1 MGLLQ
6 KLFGIGGPAVDLG
19 QKIKEGATII
29 DVRTPEEFRSGHV
42 KGSVNIPLDKLQGQL
57 GKIDKKKP
65 VITCCRSGARSG
77 MAADVLKRNGF
88 ECYNGGPWTSVRA
101 MKG

>member
-1 MGLLQ
+1 MSLLQ
-6 KLFGIGGPAVDLG
+6 TLFGIGGPKVDLA
-19 QKIKEGATII
+19 QKIKEGAIII

-42 KGSVNIPLDKLQGQL
+42 KGSINIPLDKVQNQL
-57 GKIDKKKP
+57 GKLDKNKP

-101 MKG
+101 LKG